1 VSSWEEWSTLRRIA
15 ALIESPQGGEAEN
28 GSAVAAELAV
38 FIERLHAYEPDEL
51 TAGIDRVVRN
61 IMDRRPTSAPL
72 LTLVNAVLL
81 TTGKG
86 PATMIAE
93 VRSVAE
99 RLRTSVGI
107 LATMGAAFIPDG
119 GSVLAH
125 GSSSSVRQLLEEA
138 AATKR
143 FRVTCGS
150 GEDDAGRLFAAD
162 LIAAGIS
169 VEVIDEDYVVDSLL
183 GVDLVVTGAFAFGP
197 ESMINIAGTTALVKE
212 ADNSDV
218 RVLLVASADKALP
231 APLFDRAAATAMRS
245 YGQEVVGLSYFE
257 AIVTELGVMD
267 PATAGRLAEQRQVAP
282 QLA

>member
-1 VSSWEEWSTLRRIA
+1 
-15 ALIESPQGGEAEN
+15 LIESPQGGEAEN

-38 FIERLHAYEPDEL
+38 FIERLDAYEPDQIEVGL
-51 TAGIDRVVRN
+51 DRVVRS
-61 IMDRRPTSAPL
+61 IMDLRPTSAPL

-81 TTGKG
+81 AAGKG
-86 PATMIAE
+86 PETMIAE

-125 GSSSSVRQLLEEA
+125 GTSSSVRQLLEEA
-138 AATKR
+138 GATKR
-143 FRVTCGS
+143 FRVTCEAGAD
-150 GEDDAGRLFAAD
+150 GAGRLFAAD

-169 VEVIDEDYVVDSLL
+169 VEVIDEDFVVDSLL

-197 ESMINIAGTTALVKE
+197 ESMINIAGTDGLVKE

-231 APLFDRAAATAMRS
+231 APLFDRAAAAAMGS
-245 YGQEVVGLSYFE
+245 YGLEVVRLSYFE

-282 QLA
+282 QLV